1 MPRVSSETDLIQA
14 VVANDVAGVER
25 ALREGADPNAVDDPA
40 PFRRRPALT
49 IAAKDGS
56 AEIVRLLLDAGASP
70 ETASGREWT
79 ALRAAAAHG
88 NHDIVAMLLDR
99 GADPNSARDRE
110 SIIREAVSG
119 ARNRPGPHSE
129 ATVVT
134 LLERDAKRLPR
145 EEPLIVDAVE
155 HRAAPSLLRL
165 LLDHGEDANQ
175 RRSDGTPVLVIAAR
189 RSSPAAA
196 DILIQHGADIDATD
210 AHGRTALMH
219 AVERGRSEVVNVL
232 LLAGADKEALA
243 ADGSTAMLLA
253 RAWSES
259 TIQFALGS
267 HAVRPERVEASLS
280 LVRLSPSRY
289 RLRGN
294 PSQFQLWARIID
306 HTIDDLGES
315 EFQTLV
321 TEVGTARSFA
331 ERLRTETP
339 TVAADESWHSLEA
352 EASEVGVVRGCL
364 LNLSYGPRMAMPEG
378 LTKVEIVDMYEDLAS
393 R

>member
-1 MPRVSSETDLIQA
+1 MSSETDIIQA
-14 VVANDVAGVER
+14 VVANDVVGVER
-25 ALREGADPNAVDDPA
+25 ALREGADPNAVDDSA

-56 AEIVRLLLDAGASP
+56 AEIVRVLLNAGASP
-70 ETASGREWT
+70 NAETSWEWTPLRASASGGHAE
-79 ALRAAAAHG
+79 
-88 NHDIVAMLLDR
+88 VVQMLLAA

-110 SIIREAVSG
+110 SIVRAAIDASRHG
-119 ARNRPGPHSE
+119 PGRHSE
-129 ATVVT
+129 ATVAV
-134 LLERDAKRLPR
+134 LLEHDAKRLPG

-155 HRAAPSLLRL
+155 HRAAPAILRL

-196 DILIQHGADIDATD
+196 DVLIHHGADVDAIDAN
-210 AHGRTALMH
+210 GRTALMH
-219 AVERGRSEVVNVL
+219 AVERGRTEVVNVL
-232 LLAGADKEALA
+232 LLAGANKEIRA

-253 RAWSES
+253 KAWAES

-267 HAVRPERVEASLS
+267 HAVRPETVEATLS
-280 LVRLSPSRY
+280 LVRVSPTRY
-289 RLRGN
+289 RLRGDA
-294 PSQFQLWARIID
+294 SLFQLWARIID
-306 HTIDDLGES
+306 HTIADLGED

-339 TVAADESWHSLEA
+339 TLAADESWHSLEA

-364 LNLSYGPRMAMPEG
+364 LNLSYGPRMAMPDG